1 MQMNEVEVPK
11 GYMSDAQG
19 RLVPKKSVK
28 AVDQDRDALV
38 RDLVKKSQ
46 GVSQALRAF
55 KAEAMEAVKGFV
67 QRSADEYGVSLGGA
81 KGNVSL
87 TTYDGQFK
95 VTIAVSDYLTFDER
109 LQVAKELIDNCIR
122 RWSKGSRTEIKVLVE
137 DAFKVDK
144 QGKVDTKRILGLRRL
159 EIHDEEWQRAMEAI
173 SDSVTVA
180 VSREYIRLYSRDEN
194 GMYQQMPLDL
204 ASV

>member
-173 SDSVTVA
+173 SDSVKVA